1 MGWGVGGSIDR
12 PSDNLLHHKFQGEDG
27 GGAEMK
33 SRDGLSTRR
42 LVFRVAGVAG
52 GGRGWLIPARR
63 RLADGLICLHANLIP
78 LLLRIRRV
86 GVEHPPHGPSSA
98 IFRHFPPFSAIF
110 RHFHRWL
117 CLALPGS
124 THLLNVVKF

>member
-27 GGAEMK
+27 GGWGAEMK

-78 LLLRIRRV
+78 LLSRIRRV

-110 RHFHRWL
+110 IDGSAWL
-117 CLALPGS
+117 CLAPLIS
-124 THLLNVVKF
+124 LMSSSSD

>member
-27 GGAEMK
+27 GGWGAEMK

-78 LLLRIRRV
+78 LLSRIRRV
-86 GVEHPPHGPSSA
+86 GVEHPPHGPSS
-98 IFRHFPPFSAIF
+98 IFRHFPPFSSM
-110 RHFHRWL
+110 
-117 CLALPGS
+117 ALPGS
-124 THLLNVVKF
+124 AWLHSSP